1 MKSNKY
7 WKNRETELSL
17 QIGQDVYDLC
27 VIHSGHILHKTCGTL
42 PEDSEPEDLEVET
55 HGLAY
60 CYKNSV
66 KMTEKDSKDF
76 SDKYDGL
83 IGDEILSKLLD

>member
-27 VIHSGHILHKTCGTL
+27 AIHSGHILRDTRGAF
-42 PEDSEPEDLEVET
+42 PEDSEPEDVEINV
-55 HGLAY
+55 HKLAY

-66 KMTEKDSKDF
+66 KMTERDSRDF